1 MSRPMPRPNV
11 VPTVDL
17 IVDAECPNVDDARAL
32 LRTAL
37 DEAGLPAEWREW
49 DREASETPPA
59 LRGLGS
65 PTILVNGVDVSG
77 VDETKPEAERANC
90 CRVYAHDSGLRGV
103 PALRTVVLALTRRAH
118 PFVLRSLICKGYE
131 MR

>member
-1 MSRPMPRPNV
+1 MSRSIPGSNV

-17 IVDAECPNVDDARAL
+17 IFDTECPNVDDAREL

-37 DEAGLPAEWREW
+37 KEAGLPTEWHEW
-49 DREASETPPA
+49 DREASETPAA

-77 VDETKPEAERANC
+77 ADETNLPAERANC
-90 CRVYAHDSGLRGV
+90 CRVYAHDGRLCGV
-103 PALRTVVLALTRRAH
+103 PALRTVVLALTRRGS
-118 PFVLRSLICKGYE
+118 V
-131 MR
+131 M